1 MRRIST
7 LVAILFAAAASAPAF
22 AEALVYL
29 GPGAG
34 NIEVYADRESL
45 RTTAA
50 PSRLRP
56 FSAVQV
62 WVVYDTSKVRR
73 SDTRSERS
81 LLSFNCVR
89 RTRTILAYQKI
100 KSNGTTVH
108 DWHGADVAVRYESV
122 GVNAVDEAVMIWACS
137 GGRILPPAALPTE
150 EGPDDEEEGAR
161 P

>member
-1 MRRIST
+1 MRRISI
-7 LVAILFAAAASAPAF
+7 LVAFLCAAAALAPAY
-22 AEALVYL
+22 AQALVYI

-62 WVVYDTSKVRR
+62 WVVYDMSNVRK
-73 SDTRSERS
+73 SGTRTERS

-100 KSNGTTVH
+100 KTNGTTVH
-108 DWHGADVAVRYESV
+108 DWRGADVAVRYESV

-137 GGRILPPAALPTE
+137 GGRTLPPAAQPVIAE
-150 EGPDDEEEGAR
+150 QEDEEEDAR